1 MSQLC
6 IAVVEYDA
14 EIRELFDLLL
24 TSAGYQTALWSPE
37 KDALFMIREHKPDL
51 VILDLWLEDRDAGG
65 EVLGMMELDSTTKHI
80 PVIICT
86 AHSGAVRYQADHF
99 RDKGYIVVE
108 KPFAID
114 DLLAKIAFL
123 LGAVPL
129 S

>member
-1 MSQLC
+1 VC

-65 EVLGMMELDSTTKHI
+65 EVLGMMELDPTTKHI

-86 AHSGAVRYQADHF
+86 AHSGAVRRTKQTAF
-99 RDKGYIVVE
+99 GTRAT
-108 KPFAID
+108 AID